1 MPSRSLRPLL
11 SLALALLAA
20 LALATT
26 AAPLAAQESPADA
39 AVNEAEDNAIN
50 TGPEGLNT
58 AQQARMHLT
67 GGNRAVSQAEKFD
80 KKAAAATS
88 EADKK
93 EYRDKAKASF
103 EEAIQEYQSALKQ
116 DPKLVD
122 AWVGLAN
129 LMIKSGHFD
138 QAIATF
144 DRALALDKKST
155 AALVGKGRAY
165 LATFKVA
172 EAKAVYEELALDSAK
187 AAKGFLAE
195 FRAWL
200 EAQRARL
207 GPEMA
212 QAVAELDAWLA
223 EREKK

>member
-1 MPSRSLRPLL
+1 MSRLRSTL
-11 SLALALLAA
+11 SLSLPVFALMLVIP
-20 LALATT
+20 
-26 AAPLAAQESPADA
+26 APRLVAQESPADA
-39 AVNEAEDNAIN
+39 AEQEADQNAIN

-58 AQQARMHLT
+58 AQQARMHLS
-67 GGNRAVSQAEKFD
+67 GANRAVAVAEKFD
-80 KKAAAATS
+80 KKAAAAS
-88 EADKK
+88 AEADKK

-103 EEAIQEYQSALKQ
+103 EEAIREYQMAIKQ

-129 LMIKSGHFD
+129 LMIKSAHYD

-165 LATFKVA
+165 LATFKIN
-172 EAKAVYEELALDSAK
+172 EAKAVYEELAVESAK
-187 AAKGFLAE
+187 AAKGYLAE